1 MSEKRGIALAGTT
14 LVDIVKMIDSYPEKG
29 MLTGIGDI
37 HRAVGGCV
45 PNVGIDLAVI
55 DPALPVSAYGAIGAD
70 ENGEFLLRELSSR
83 GIDTSGLTQNAQA
96 PTGFT
101 DVMTV
106 SGTGERTFFTKAGA
120 NACFAPDEAFAAT
133 LKEKIFHI
141 GYILLMDALD
151 ESDPVYGTRLAR
163 LLHAVQEQ
171 GVQTSIDVVSRVG
184 DRFREKMTP
193 ALRYSDYAIV
203 NEIEA
208 CGTFGLS
215 ARDEAGNLILE
226 NLEKAID
233 GMFDLGVGRAVI
245 IHCPELGMIRRRGG
259 KTTVRPSLQLP
270 KGFIK
275 GSVGA
280 GDAFCAGCLYGL
292 LQEYDDQHILAFA
305 SAAAACNL
313 TAADA
318 VSGMR
323 SRAEI
328 EQLSREFPLR
338 TL

>member
-1 MSEKRGIALAGTT
+1 MTEKKGIALAGTT

-29 MLTGIGDI
+29 MLTGIGEI
-37 HRAVGGCV
+37 RRAVGGCV

-55 DPALPVSAYGAIGAD
+55 DPSLPVAAYGTIGAD
-70 ENGEFLLRELSSR
+70 DNGEFLLKELSSR
-83 GIDTSGLTQNAQA
+83 GINVSGLTLDAQE

-106 SGTGERTFFTKAGA
+106 AGTGERTFFTKAGA
-120 NACFAPDEAFAAT
+120 NARFAPDEAFAST
-133 LKEKIFHI
+133 INEKIFHI

-151 ESDPVYGTRLAR
+151 EEDPVYGTRLAR
-163 LLHAVQEQ
+163 LLHAVQER
-171 GVQTSIDVVSRVG
+171 GILTSIDVVSRVG

-208 CGTFGLS
+208 CGVAGLS
-215 ARDEAGNLILE
+215 ARDENGKLILE
-226 NLEKAID
+226 NLEKAMD
-233 GMFDLGVGRAVI
+233 AMFACGVRRAVI
-245 IHCPELGMIRRRGG
+245 IHCPELGMIRRKGE
-259 KTTVRPSLQLP
+259 KTTVQPSLDLP

-292 LQEYDDQHILAFA
+292 LRGYDDKHLLTFA
-305 SAAAACNL
+305 SSAAACNL
-313 TAADA
+313 TAPDA

-323 SRAEI
+323 SCAEI
-328 EQLSREFPLR
+328 EQLASEYPLR
-338 TL
+338 KL

>member
-1 MSEKRGIALAGTT
+1 MNTRSGIALAGTT
-14 LVDIVKMIDSYPEKG
+14 LVDIVKMIDSYPDKG
-29 MLTGIGDI
+29 MLTEIGDVS
-37 HRAVGGCV
+37 RAVGGCV
-45 PNVGIDLAVI
+45 PNVGIDLATI
-55 DPALPVSAYGAIGAD
+55 DPELPVSAYGAIGAD
-70 ENGEFLLRELSSR
+70 ENGDFVRAELSSR
-83 GIDTSGLTQNAQA
+83 GIDVSGLAIEEKE

-106 SGTGERTFFTKAGA
+106 AATGERTFFTKAGA
-120 NACFAPDEAFAAT
+120 NACFSPDEAFAAT
-133 LKEKIFHI
+133 LHERIFHV

-151 ESDPVYGTRLAR
+151 APDATYGTRLAR

-171 GVQTSIDVVSRVG
+171 GILTSIDVVSRVG
-184 DRFREKMTP
+184 DRFREKMVP

-208 CGTFGLS
+208 CGVAGLP
-215 ARDEAGNLILE
+215 ARDENGALLLE

-233 GMFDLGVGRAVI
+233 YMFACGVRRTVI
-245 IHCPELGMIRRRGG
+245 IHCPELGMIRHAGK
-259 KTTVRPSLQLP
+259 KTTVQPSLDLP
-270 KGFIK
+270 RGFIK

-292 LQEYDDQHILAFA
+292 LHGYDDQHLLSFA
-305 SAAAACNL
+305 AAAAACNL

-328 EQLSREFPLR
+328 EQLAKEFPLKV
-338 TL
+338 L

>member
-1 MSEKRGIALAGTT
+1 MDTKRGIALAGTT
-14 LVDIVKMIDSYPEKG
+14 LVDIVKMIDSYPDKG
-29 MLTGIGDI
+29 MLTAIGDI
-37 HRAVGGCV
+37 SRAVGGCV
-45 PNVGIDLAVI
+45 PNVGIDLATI
-55 DPALPVSAYGAIGAD
+55 DPALPVSVYGAIGAD
-70 ENGEFLLRELSSR
+70 ENGEFVLAELSAR
-83 GIDTSGLTQNAQA
+83 GIDVSGLTVDGNAT
-96 PTGFT
+96 TGFT

-106 SGTGERTFFTKAGA
+106 TGTGERTFFTKAGA
-120 NACFAPDEAFAAT
+120 NACFLPDEAFAAT
-133 LKEKIFHI
+133 LHEKIFHI

-151 ESDPVYGTRLAR
+151 AADAEYGTRLAR

-171 GVQTSIDVVSRVG
+171 GILTSIDVVSRVG
-184 DRFREKMTP
+184 DRFREKMVP

-208 CGTFGLS
+208 CGVAGLP
-215 ARDEAGNLILE
+215 ARDENGALIME

-233 GMFDLGVGRAVI
+233 YMFSCGVRRAVV
-245 IHCPELGMIRRRGG
+245 IHCPELGMIRRAGE
-259 KTTVRPSLQLP
+259 KTTVQPSLDLP

-292 LQEYDDQHILAFA
+292 LHEYDDRHLLTFA
-305 SAAAACNL
+305 AAAAACNL

-328 EQLSREFPLR
+328 EQLAKEFPFKKL
-338 TL
+338 